1 MDINFDVDDVVKVAG
16 VVVVV
21 VSVVRALIDF
31 GLAAL

>member
-21 VSVVRALIDF
+21 VSVVKALIEF
-31 GLAAL
+31 GLAAI